1 NRYKSNGSLLVADH
15 FPQSLPAQPF
25 ALYSAAS
32 ILPALLTHTL
42 FCAPSLLF
50 FCLRGVSGF
59 VYPRP
64 HAGALR
70 TRLGTDDNPY
80 LLLALEGGAV
90 QQQHDQQQELH
101 NEVTGTVDNPHVVS
115 DSEHTEEDEDDGLGL
130 VNLSDVDVDED
141 MVDQAIQDATAVAVA
156 AAADHIISAG
166 QDGQPP
172 AYTMP
177 SFRKRGDDFLGAIS
191 VMQDATRRFRFGAR
205 SAWALN
211 KFGRTDFDNM
221 ASAQVRSL
229 ARQLLAAA
237 DGDISHPIIR
247 RNAVYS
253 ACIRRYQLL

>member
-1 NRYKSNGSLLVADH
+1 M
-15 FPQSLPAQPF
+15 
-25 ALYSAAS
+25 
-32 ILPALLTHTL
+32 
-42 FCAPSLLF
+42 
-50 FCLRGVSGF
+50 SGF
-59 VYPRP
+59 VYPQP
-64 HAGALR
+64 HAGALC

-80 LLLALEGGAV
+80 LFLALEGGA
-90 QQQHDQQQELH
+90 
-101 NEVTGTVDNPHVVS
+101 
-115 DSEHTEEDEDDGLGL
+115 HTEEDEDDGLGL

-177 SFRKRGDDFLGAIS
+177 SFRERGDDFLGAIS
-191 VMQDATRRFRFGAR
+191 VMQGEPREHWSGYVLRFFRPEIEHEVDARTAHLHARINTLSNDTVTLRRLLSRLPDATRRFRFGAR

-211 KFGRTDFDNM
+211 KFRRTDFENM
-221 ASAQVRSL
+221 APAQVRSL

-237 DGDISHPIIR
+237 DGDINHPIIR

>member
-1 NRYKSNGSLLVADH
+1 M
-15 FPQSLPAQPF
+15 
-25 ALYSAAS
+25 
-32 ILPALLTHTL
+32 
-42 FCAPSLLF
+42 
-50 FCLRGVSGF
+50 SGF

-70 TRLGTDDNPY
+70 TCLGTDDNPY
-80 LLLALEGGAV
+80 LFLALEDGAV

-101 NEVTGTVDNPHVVS
+101 SEVTGTVDNPHVVS

-141 MVDQAIQDATAVAVA
+141 MVDQAIRDATAVAVA

-177 SFRKRGDDFLGAIS
+177 SFRERGDDFLGAIS
-191 VMQDATRRFRFGAR
+191 VMQGEPREHWSGYVLRFFRPEIEHEVDARTAHLHARINTLSNDTVTLRRLLSRLPDATRRFRFGAR

-211 KFGRTDFDNM
+211 KFRRTDFDNM
-221 ASAQVRSL
+221 APAQVRSL

-237 DGDISHPIIR
+237 DGDINHPIIR